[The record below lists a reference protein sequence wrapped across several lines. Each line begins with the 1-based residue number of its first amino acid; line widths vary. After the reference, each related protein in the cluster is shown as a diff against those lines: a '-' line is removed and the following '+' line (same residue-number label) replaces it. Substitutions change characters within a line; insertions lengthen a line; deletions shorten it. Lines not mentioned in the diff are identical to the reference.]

1 MSTKVTTDHPTE
13 SGVALLYGQEEVITM
28 AKVET
33 SSNYWDFWIVSM
45 LSGKYKGELKI
56 VSVND
61 LSDFY
66 YYE

>member
-33 SSNYWDFWIVSM
+33 SSDYWEFWIVSM
-45 LSGKYKGELKI
+45 LSGKSKGELKI
-56 VSVND
+56 VSVDD
-61 LSDFY
+61 LSDFH

>member
-33 SSNYWDFWIVSM
+33 NSNYWDFWIVSM

-56 VSVND
+56 VSVDD

>member
-13 SGVALLYGQEEVITM
+13 LGVALLYGQEEVITM

-33 SSNYWDFWIVSM
+33 SSDYWEFWIVDM
-45 LSGKYKGELKI
+45 ISGKSKGELKI
-56 VSVND
+56 VNVND

>member
-1 MSTKVTTDHPTE
+1 MSTKITTDHPTE

-33 SSNYWDFWIVSM
+33 SSDYQEFWIVSM
-45 LSGKYKGELKI
+45 LSGKSKGELKI
-56 VSVND
+56 VSVDD